1 MCRYEQISDKK
12 NLRNERNMY
21 FSTQFMGF
29 RPVIGSS
36 DSGGMVEYY
45 GGGSAKWMLLTLWG
59 LGSRR

>member
-1 MCRYEQISDKK
+1 
-12 NLRNERNMY
+12 MY
-21 FSTQFMGF
+21 FSTQFMDF

-59 LGSRR
+59 LGNRR